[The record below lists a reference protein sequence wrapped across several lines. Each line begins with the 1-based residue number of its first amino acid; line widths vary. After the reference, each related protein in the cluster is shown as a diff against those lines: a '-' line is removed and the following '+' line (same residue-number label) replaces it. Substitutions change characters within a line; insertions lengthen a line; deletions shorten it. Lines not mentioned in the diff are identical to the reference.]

1 MEELKLNQMYS
12 TNEDFRNFVN
22 KCAKTY
28 NKSIDEVLE
37 MKTTREYAAY
47 VSNHTKNDEE

>member
-28 NKSIDEVLE
+28 NKTVDEVLQ
-37 MKTTREYAAY
+37 MKTTKEYAAY
-47 VSNHTKNDEE
+47 IRNNYKPDDE